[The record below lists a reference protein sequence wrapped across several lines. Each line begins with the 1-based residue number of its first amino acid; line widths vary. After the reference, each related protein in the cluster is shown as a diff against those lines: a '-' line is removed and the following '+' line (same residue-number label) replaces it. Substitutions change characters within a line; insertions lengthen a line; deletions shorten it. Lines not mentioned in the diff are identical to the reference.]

1 MSTPNLLTEYLLFL
15 SMDTYRSR
23 LSETVARLR
32 GDRSIRRFAKDL
44 GVSFPAARSW
54 EEEESFPN
62 LKNLEKIA
70 QLDGKTLEE
79 FLEYLRGDDWI
90 APNEITV
97 AEDLLGFIEHL
108 PKSEKVRLA
117 QLLIAE
123 VAKPEEQKQ

>member
-97 AEDLLGFIEHL
+97 AEDLLVFIDHL
-108 PKSEKVRLA
+108 PKAEKVRLA
-117 QLLIAE
+117 QLLITE
-123 VAKPEEQKQ
+123 VAKPEEQNQ